1 MSRSNLE
8 TITYTKKMKYG
19 LKATSIWPLNSK
31 AMDNKIQPSQIY
43 IVASVNDQGSE
54 DQITNDE
61 GNHNQDQEEKFA
73 VVESLMHISEI
84 VQQTI

>member
-1 MSRSNLE
+1 MGRSNLE

-43 IVASVNDQGSE
+43 IVASVNDQRSE
-54 DQITNDE
+54 D
-61 GNHNQDQEEKFA
+61 
-73 VVESLMHISEI
+73 
-84 VQQTI
+84 